1 MHYYLI
7 SGLIFLIP
15 VIGMIGGLSV
25 AATIPILLMIF
36 LFSIKDRITLRF
48 LFSTYK
54 TELLFA
60 SWCLLSCIFAI
71 NPINSLLTF
80 LQVFSVLLLG
90 FTTSNYIDTSIFF
103 QNDRNIK
110 CYLISGVIVAIIL
123 FFIEYLT
130 NGLLTKAFRA
140 IFQSSSSQFFNLYML
155 DRGCAL
161 LSITAWI
168 IITILIYYKKPII
181 SLLFYVL
188 VLYLLFISDS
198 LASFLGF
205 LIGGLTFSVS
215 KITQKILTGE
225 IFFRLISIGLIAG
238 SLSIPI
244 IAGNINP
251 RYISEK
257 YASSIQES
265 AQHRLFIWHFVA
277 NKIAEK
283 PIFGYGFASSKYIEV
298 KDSEIIKHNGIEWHP
313 LPLHPH
319 NNILQVILE
328 TGLIGLI
335 LFLALIYKYLKQISN
350 LTRQNNNCQNYQSIS
365 YACFINY
372 YFIGMVSYS
381 IWQVWW
387 VAVGIWALILM
398 KLLVKSDIIIDN

>member
-15 VIGMIGGLSV
+15 VIGIIGGLSP
-25 AATIPILLMIF
+25 AITIPIFLITF
-36 LFSIKDRITLRF
+36 LFSIKDKITLRF

-54 TELLFA
+54 IELLFA
-60 SWCLLSCIFAI
+60 SWCLISCIYAI
-71 NPINSLLTF
+71 NPISSFLTF

-90 FTTSNYIDTSIFF
+90 FTSGNYIDKSIFF

-110 CYLISGVIVAIIL
+110 CYLISGVMVAIIL

-140 IFQSSSSQFFNLYML
+140 IFQPSSTQFFNLYML

-168 IITILIYYKKPII
+168 IITILISYKKPIV
-181 SLLFYVL
+181 SLLFYLL

-205 LIGGLTFSVS
+205 LVGGLTFIAS
-215 KITQKILTGE
+215 KIIKQKI
-225 IFFRLISIGLIAG
+225 FSQLITIGLIAG

-244 IAGNINP
+244 ITGNINP
-251 RYISEK
+251 QYISEK
-257 YASSIQES
+257 YTSSIQDS
-265 AQHRLFIWHFVA
+265 AKHRLFIWHFVA
-277 NKIAEK
+277 NKIVEK

-298 KDSEIIKHNGIEWHP
+298 KNGEIIKHNGVEWYP

-319 NNILQVILE
+319 NNILQIILE

-350 LTRQNNNCQNYQSIS
+350 LTINYRSIS

-387 VAVGIWALILM
+387 VAVGIWALVLM